1 MLDKQLCAL
10 FGIDQFNQWVM
21 AQLDYVEDQL
31 YASEISSPRYIEL
44 KARHQALKDARDVYW
59 AINQKDSQKR
69 INITGN
75 KELNTS
81 DSKAITEA
89 EPATCLFEII
99 LFDQQDDPS
108 RFYKLTHHFDYICPL
123 DEFPDV
129 SIWGVD
135 VNICVCKNGYRVIVT
150 GQISGEHCGEALAAV
165 DTTDWG
171 RVSLVAITMNKVKKN
186 K

>member
-1 MLDKQLCAL
+1 MLDKQLCAA
-10 FGIDQFNQWVM
+10 FGIDKFNQWIM

-59 AINQKDSQKR
+59 ALNQNDLKKR
-69 INITGN
+69 INITGCKKLDTPDIN
-75 KELNTS
+75 ETVES
-81 DSKAITEA
+81 
-89 EPATCLFEII
+89 EPTTYLFEII

-123 DEFPDV
+123 DQFPEV
-129 SIWGVD
+129 SVWGVD
-135 VNICVCKNGYRVIVT
+135 VNVCVCKNGYKVTVT
-150 GQISGEHCGEALAAV
+150 GQISGDSCGEALAAV
-165 DTTDWG
+165 NTTDWG
-171 RVSLVAITMNKVKKN
+171 FVSLVAINMSEVKKN